1 MGAGAQH
8 GPIGPGSEA
17 MVESRGADEEP
28 SVADGS
34 VTVPDGISCSA
45 GPGEAV
51 VLRGVP
57 GSGESA
63 LLTVLGALD
72 GFDSGGVTVCGRG
85 LGGLP
90 VPRRAGSRAESI
102 GFVFQYFDP
111 PPC

>member
-1 MGAGAQH
+1 MQH
-8 GPIGPGSEA
+8 GPTDSGSET
-17 MVESRGADEEP
+17 MVELRGLAKSYP
-28 SVADGS
+28 SPTGP
-34 VTVPDGISCSA
+34 VTVLDGISCSA
-45 GPGEAV
+45 GRGQAV

-90 VPRRAGSRAESI
+90 VPRRAGFRAESI